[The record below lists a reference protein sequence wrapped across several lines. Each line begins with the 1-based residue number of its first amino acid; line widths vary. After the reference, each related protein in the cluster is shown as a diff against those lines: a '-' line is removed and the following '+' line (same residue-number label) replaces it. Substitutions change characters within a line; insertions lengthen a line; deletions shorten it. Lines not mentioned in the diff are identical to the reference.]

1 MSTNP
6 KNKIKP
12 EFLKNFT
19 KNVLSREIS
28 IENGKVLTNYQDWIN
43 RINTETNQ
51 LIQQLNLIILDRN
64 IPYITFTAQFG
75 DPIKKEARVAFI
87 NENSGR
93 EFEVKILEDYD
104 QIGKT
109 TSHMV
114 VLVLADGYKNV
125 EDSAFKLDA
134 DLIVA
139 TEFFECALIDVLL
152 DIAMFNSY
160 SFLRNKE
167 IQARHSFGKEK
178 SLFAKEKLLPCF
190 YINQCKKDQYYS
202 FAFSARKSK
211 DEVDLASYIRIWDSF
226 IGENY
231 PNEKHK
237 EGSIREQLKQHVD
250 YEELPEDSI
259 VRKCRRLDGGTY
271 LLLRTNRDR
280 TEKIHERVFILF
292 GISKY
297 EKGKIKIVPISEFE
311 KYKPLLENLDV
322 SAFKLINI
330 K

>member
-28 IENGKVLTNYQDWIN
+28 IENGKVLINYQDWIN

-51 LIQQLNLIILDRN
+51 IIQQLNLIVLERN
-64 IPYITFTAQFG
+64 IPYITFKAQFG
-75 DPIKKEARVAFI
+75 DPIKKDARVAFI
-87 NENSGR
+87 NEKSGR
-93 EFEVKILEDYD
+93 DFEVIIMEDYD

-114 VLVLADGYKNV
+114 VLVLADGYKDV

-152 DIAMFNSY
+152 DIAMFNSF
-160 SFLRNKE
+160 SFLRNKGNE
-167 IQARHSFGKEK
+167 ERHSFGKEK
-178 SLFAKEKLLPCF
+178 CLFAKKKQFPCF
-190 YINQCKKDQYYS
+190 YINHCEKDQYYS
-202 FAFSARKSK
+202 FAFSARKEK
-211 DEVDLASYIRIWDSF
+211 DRIDLLSYVQIWDSF
-226 IGENY
+226 ISECY
-231 PNEKHK
+231 PTEKHI

-250 YEELPEDSI
+250 YKELPINSI
-259 VRKCRRLDGGTY
+259 VRKCKKIDGGAY

-280 TEKIHERVFILF
+280 TEEIHERVFTLF
-292 GISKY
+292 GISEY
-297 EKGKIKIVPISEFE
+297 EKGKTKIVSISDFE

-322 SAFKLINI
+322 SAFKLII
-330 K
+330 S